1 MLPSRNFAKSLDLT
15 HLSYYTISMD
25 KYKDFPMTP
34 RIMSE
39 SEGHGYFTAM
49 VEQIAEFKPDE
60 IIAVARSGFSYA
72 MWVAQTLK
80 LPLGAY
86 WPESE
91 FIVRATEG
99 KRVVFVD
106 DNTVKGETYLT
117 CKEVMDGSDV
127 EWKWA
132 VLFTDWNTPEE
143 IRNEVIQGTRLP
155 YFAEEPMW
163 GSMKMSQGA
172 GVRFRDE

>member
-1 MLPSRNFAKSLDLT
+1 
-15 HLSYYTISMD
+15 MD
-25 KYKDFPMTP
+25 KYNDFPMTP

-39 SEGHGYFTAM
+39 SEGHEFFTSM
-49 VEQIAEFKPDE
+49 VKQIAEFQPDE

-72 MWVAQTLK
+72 LWVAQTLK

-86 WPESE
+86 WPETE

-106 DNTVKGETYLT
+106 DNTVKGETYLS
-117 CKEVMDGSDV
+117 CKALMLEDPHCAL

-143 IRNEVIQGTRLP
+143 IRNAVIQGTRLP